1 MEENVEDPLQ
11 NPEAIVKLVTKTGR
25 QSGADGENGPAAE
38 RRRQVSG
45 AVGRKKAKKWGTQ
58 IKHAVPKKTSE
69 HSHKKEK
76 QGGGEGHAQNVGGL
90 LAARII
96 VSRAR
101 QRKNLGSNRAVWS
114 RGKHVPDEGEGV

>member
-45 AVGRKKAKKWGTQ
+45 AVGCKLAKKWGT
-58 IKHAVPKKTSE
+58 
-69 HSHKKEK
+69 
-76 QGGGEGHAQNVGGL
+76 
-90 LAARII
+90 
-96 VSRAR
+96 
-101 QRKNLGSNRAVWS
+101 
-114 RGKHVPDEGEGV
+114 

>member
-45 AVGRKKAKKWGTQ
+45 AVGCKL
-58 IKHAVPKKTSE
+58 AVSSGASTSE
-69 HSHKKEK
+69 YMPRWRR
-76 QGGGEGHAQNVGGL
+76 G
-90 LAARII
+90 
-96 VSRAR
+96 
-101 QRKNLGSNRAVWS
+101 LGSI
-114 RGKHVPDEGEGV
+114 PLLL

>member
-45 AVGRKKAKKWGTQ
+45 AVGRKRAKKMG
-58 IKHAVPKKTSE
+58 HANKTCGAKKTSE

-96 VSRAR
+96 VRTR
-101 QRKNLGSNRAVWS
+101 QRKNLGSSRGVWS
-114 RGKHVPDEGEGV
+114 RGKLVPDGGEGV